1 MEVHSNLDIANKS
14 VRPFFFNIS
23 NNSLSN
29 VICLVNPQNG
39 SWVLFTKY
47 IAKFTILR
55 FVISRFECTS
65 RSTNCITLLH
75 PLKRQQPLTSYK
87 TLAPQTVPLCLQ
99 WISVICEGI
108 RSGRE
113 LTLISQLQGAL
124 TVVPLMG
131 WKKLSLSPIS
141 SSSKEPHY

>member
-1 MEVHSNLDIANKS
+1 MLSKS
-14 VRPFFFNIS
+14 S
-23 NNSLSN
+23 
-29 VICLVNPQNG
+29 NG

-131 WKKLSLSPIS
+131 
-141 SSSKEPHY
+141 